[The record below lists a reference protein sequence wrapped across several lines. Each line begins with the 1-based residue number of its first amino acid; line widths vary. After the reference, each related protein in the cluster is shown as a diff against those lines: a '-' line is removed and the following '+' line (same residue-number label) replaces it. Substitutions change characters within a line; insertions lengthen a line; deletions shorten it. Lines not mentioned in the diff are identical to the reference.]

1 MQATAYSVRIWTPPH
16 FAGTPFSGD
25 EVRLLTYIRPLSD
38 LDQPRS
44 GHDGL
49 FARRLLIALPGFS
62 PVDIPRLFRRRFDL
76 FAILRS
82 ARNRG
87 DVLLDQLERSASGRQ
102 ALRFIVRSVAQ
113 HRPGDPGGLV
123 GERRHCDVRM

>member
-1 MQATAYSVRIWTPPH
+1 MGYSRVGSSLLCRASRPWTL
-16 FAGTPFSGD
+16 SGY
-25 EVRLLTYIRPLSD
+25 V
-38 LDQPRS
+38 
-44 GHDGL
+44 
-49 FARRLLIALPGFS
+49 
-62 PVDIPRLFRRRFDL
+62 RRRFDL

-87 DVLLDQLERSASGRQ
+87 DVLLDQSGRMASGHH
-102 ALRFIVRSVAQ
+102 ALRFIVRSMPQ